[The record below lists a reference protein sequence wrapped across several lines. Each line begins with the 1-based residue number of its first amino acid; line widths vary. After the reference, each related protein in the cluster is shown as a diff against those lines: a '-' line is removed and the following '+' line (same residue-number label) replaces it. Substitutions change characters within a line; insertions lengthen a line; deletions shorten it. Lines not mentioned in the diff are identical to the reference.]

1 MAVVKNNWVQ
11 RRLENRVNFVCIL
24 VMIFCCVLETLFFF
38 FWETIENA
46 LLKEKINTK
55 QWCTK
60 WHANKEM
67 VGQKYELRWQWKR
80 ITNTL
85 EKKIFSQD
93 VEKEVKQRKEIL
105 FCENQRSE
113 GGTCGPPR
121 G

>member
-1 MAVVKNNWVQ
+1 
-11 RRLENRVNFVCIL
+11 
-24 VMIFCCVLETLFFF
+24 
-38 FWETIENA
+38 
-46 LLKEKINTK
+46 
-55 QWCTK
+55 
-60 WHANKEM
+60 M